1 MKVRMWLRVE
11 NNSKF
16 VRGKGRAREEI
27 ERRVLSRYG
36 MENPDKK
43 RGEYLL
49 SIPTLPTRN

>member
-1 MKVRMWLRVE
+1 MRVE
-11 NNSKF
+11 NSSKF